1 METPDREVS
10 LTVGAGIALGLH
22 IRLSIAGNDVLRLKH
37 KICIVVVG
45 STAFLHHAQNTFF

>member
-10 LTVGAGIALGLH
+10 LTLGAGIALGLH

-37 KICIVVVG
+37 KICIIVVG
-45 STAFLHHAQNTFF
+45 SNRVSSPCTENLF